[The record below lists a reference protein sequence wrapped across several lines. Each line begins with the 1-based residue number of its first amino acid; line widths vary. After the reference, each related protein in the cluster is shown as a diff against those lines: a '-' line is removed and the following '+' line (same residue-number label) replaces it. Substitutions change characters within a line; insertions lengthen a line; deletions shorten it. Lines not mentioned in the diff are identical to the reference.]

1 MTAKKSMRK
10 QTISA
15 KVTVAIKEKIDKEA
29 KEKGVSTSEYL
40 ANILVEYEE
49 QKKKLISLEKELTK
63 RDEEVRR
70 LQDLLDALQNNLTT
84 AQKLQNR
91 AEMRSQ
97 EINDKYLES
106 IEEKQLLVAD
116 VEIEKSKTFFQRL
129 FNR

>member
-1 MTAKKSMRK
+1 MAGKKPMRK

-15 KVTVAIKEKIDKEA
+15 KVTVLIKEKIDKEA
-29 KEKGVSTSEYL
+29 KEKGVSTSEHL
-40 ANILVEYEE
+40 ASILDKHEE
-49 QKKKLISLEKELTK
+49 QKKKLILLEKELTK
-63 RDEEVRR
+63 RDEEVKR

-91 AEMRSQ
+91 AEMRAQ

-116 VEIEKSKTFFQRL
+116 VEIEKSKTFLQRL